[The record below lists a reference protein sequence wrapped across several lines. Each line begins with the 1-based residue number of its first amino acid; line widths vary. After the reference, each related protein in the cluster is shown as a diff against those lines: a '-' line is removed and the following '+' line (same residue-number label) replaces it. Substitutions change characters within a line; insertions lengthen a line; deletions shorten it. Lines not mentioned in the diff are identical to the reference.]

1 VPASLFIQITADLS
15 SELLP
20 FVFEM
25 DDEDC
30 EIIKQWMLTK
40 WKFFFKSKGL
50 RENVTA
56 ILNGKS
62 LSKDPTAS
70 KYFLLTHLNI
80 PQKLLKMF

>member
-1 VPASLFIQITADLS
+1 
-15 SELLP
+15 
-20 FVFEM
+20 
-25 DDEDC
+25 
-30 EIIKQWMLTK
+30 MLTK

-56 ILNGKS
+56 ILKGKS
-62 LSKDPTAS
+62 LSKDPTTS